1 MSLFQLGPLFAVAL
15 LLLLL
20 LFTYVKGAVAM
31 NRDHLGGQW
40 KQLKEKVKERWSK
53 LTDDELDVITG
64 KNAQLFGKLPE
75 KHGYAK
81 RRSR

>member
-1 MSLFQLGPLFAVAL
+1 VAL

-20 LFTYVKGAVAM
+20 LFTYVKGAAAM
-31 NRDHLGGQW
+31 SRDHLGGQW
-40 KQLKEKVKERWSK
+40 KQLKGKVKEQWSK

-64 KNAQLFGKLPE
+64 KNAQLLGKLPE